1 MIELTELKLVTASN
15 IINQRTKAGMT
26 QAELGAKLN
35 YSDKSVSKWERGEAI
50 PDAYVLSEMAEL
62 FGVTVDYLLSSHDGW
77 EPPKEE
83 KPEEEAPKYSVDIII
98 AIAILGIWTMSLTAF
113 VVLWLLG
120 TLWWPVF
127 AVALTV
133 SLLTYMVLLCVFKRT
148 KYLQF
153 VIAAFVLSII
163 STTPAAFSSFKK
175 LLNLNIIS
183 PFYPLKLSTA
193 GAIIIAI
200 TTIIISINGTSIF
213 VLASSPSFFANS
225 FLSLKASSDS
235 FSSIVHIPLFPFT
248 RL

>member
-1 MIELTELKLVTASN
+1 MTLGQN
-15 IINQRTKAGMT
+15 IARLRAQKNLSQGDLADALEVSR
-26 QAELGAKLN
+26 Q
-35 YSDKSVSKWERGEAI
+35 SVSKWETDASI
-50 PDAYVLSEMAEL
+50 PELDKLLRLAEL

-153 VIAAFVLSII
+153 VIAAFVLSV
-163 STTPAAFSSFKK
+163 FF
-175 LLNLNIIS
+175 LLYVLL
-183 PFYPLKLSTA
+183 PQKPWQLFL
-193 GAIIIAI
+193 IAI
-200 TTIIISINGTSIF
+200 PALII
-213 VLASSPSFFANS
+213 V
-225 FLSLKASSDS
+225 FLSCNIRIKPGTL
-235 FSSIVHIPLFPFT
+235 P
-248 RL
+248 RLHRKKE

>member
-15 IINQRTKAGMT
+15 IINERTKAGMT

-83 KPEEEAPKYSVDIII
+83 QPEEEAPKYSVDIII
-98 AIAILGIWTMSLTAF
+98 AITILGIWTMSLTAF

-153 VIAAFVLSII
+153 VIAAFVLSVFFLLYVLLPQKPWQLFLMIPALII
-163 STTPAAFSSFKK
+163 
-175 LLNLNIIS
+175 
-183 PFYPLKLSTA
+183 
-193 GAIIIAI
+193 
-200 TTIIISINGTSIF
+200 
-213 VLASSPSFFANS
+213 V
-225 FLSLKASSDS
+225 FLSCNIRIKPGTL
-235 FSSIVHIPLFPFT
+235 P
-248 RL
+248 RLHRKKE

>member
-83 KPEEEAPKYSVDIII
+83 KPE
-98 AIAILGIWTMSLTAF
+98 
-113 VVLWLLG
+113 VLWLLG

-153 VIAAFVLSII
+153 VIAAFVLSI
-163 STTPAAFSSFKK
+163 FF
-175 LLNLNIIS
+175 LLYVLL
-183 PFYPLKLSTA
+183 PQKPWQLFL
-193 GAIIIAI
+193 IAI
-200 TTIIISINGTSIF
+200 PALII
-213 VLASSPSFFANS
+213 V
-225 FLSLKASSDS
+225 FLSCNIRIKPGTL
-235 FSSIVHIPLFPFT
+235 P
-248 RL
+248 RLHRKKE

>member
-127 AVALTV
+127 AVALTRV
-133 SLLTYMVLLCVFKRT
+133 RE
-148 KYLQF
+148 YL
-153 VIAAFVLSII
+153 AGR
-163 STTPAAFSSFKK
+163 
-175 LLNLNIIS
+175 NLRQRKEGS
-183 PFYPLKLSTA
+183 AHF
-193 GAIIIAI
+193 
-200 TTIIISINGTSIF
+200 
-213 VLASSPSFFANS
+213 
-225 FLSLKASSDS
+225 
-235 FSSIVHIPLFPFT
+235 HH
-248 RL
+248 RR

>member
-15 IINQRTKAGMT
+15 IINERTKAGMT

-83 KPEEEAPKYSVDIII
+83 QPEEEAPKYSVDIII
-98 AIAILGIWTMSLTAF
+98 AITILGIWTMSLTAF

-153 VIAAFVLSII
+153 VIASFVLSV
-163 STTPAAFSSFKK
+163 FF
-175 LLNLNIIS
+175 LLYVLL
-183 PFYPLKLSTA
+183 PQKPWQLFL
-193 GAIIIAI
+193 IAI
-200 TTIIISINGTSIF
+200 PALII
-213 VLASSPSFFANS
+213 V
-225 FLSLKASSDS
+225 FLSCNIRIKPGAL
-235 FSSIVHIPLFPFT
+235 P
-248 RL
+248 RLHRKKE

>member
-15 IINQRTKAGMT
+15 IINERTKAGMT

-62 FGVTVDYLLSSHDGW
+62 FGVTVDYLLSSHTDW

-83 KPEEEAPKYSVDIII
+83 MPEEEAPKYSVDIII
-98 AIAILGIWTMSLTAF
+98 AITILGIWTMALTAF

-153 VIAAFVLSII
+153 VIAAFVLSV
-163 STTPAAFSSFKK
+163 FF
-175 LLNLNIIS
+175 LLYVLL
-183 PFYPLKLSTA
+183 PQKPWQLFL
-193 GAIIIAI
+193 IAI
-200 TTIIISINGTSIF
+200 PALII
-213 VLASSPSFFANS
+213 V
-225 FLSLKASSDS
+225 FLSCNIRIKPGTL
-235 FSSIVHIPLFPFT
+235 P
-248 RL
+248 RLHRKKE

>member
-62 FGVTVDYLLSSHDGW
+62 FGVTVDYLLSSHTDW

-153 VIAAFVLSII
+153 VIAAFVLSV
-163 STTPAAFSSFKK
+163 FF
-175 LLNLNIIS
+175 LLYVLL
-183 PFYPLKLSTA
+183 PQKPWQLFL
-193 GAIIIAI
+193 IAI
-200 TTIIISINGTSIF
+200 PALII
-213 VLASSPSFFANS
+213 V
-225 FLSLKASSDS
+225 FLSCN
-235 FSSIVHIPLFPFT
+235 IHIKPGTLP
-248 RL
+248 RLHRKKE

>member
-15 IINQRTKAGMT
+15 IINERTKAGMT

-83 KPEEEAPKYSVDIII
+83 QPEEEAPKYSVDIII
-98 AIAILGIWTMSLTAF
+98 AITILGIWTMSLTAF

-153 VIAAFVLSII
+153 VIAAFVLSVFFLLYVLLPQKPWQLFLMI
-163 STTPAAFSSFKK
+163 PALILVILSCNIRIKPGTLPRLHRKK
-175 LLNLNIIS
+175 E
-183 PFYPLKLSTA
+183 
-193 GAIIIAI
+193 
-200 TTIIISINGTSIF
+200 
-213 VLASSPSFFANS
+213 
-225 FLSLKASSDS
+225 
-235 FSSIVHIPLFPFT
+235 
-248 RL
+248 

>member
-15 IINQRTKAGMT
+15 IINERTKAGMT

-83 KPEEEAPKYSVDIII
+83 QPEEEAPKYSVDIII
-98 AIAILGIWTMSLTAF
+98 AITILGIWTMSLTAF

-153 VIAAFVLSII
+153 VIAAFVLSV
-163 STTPAAFSSFKK
+163 FF
-175 LLNLNIIS
+175 LLYVLL
-183 PFYPLKLSTA
+183 PQKPWQLFL
-193 GAIIIAI
+193 IAI
-200 TTIIISINGTSIF
+200 PALII
-213 VLASSPSFFANS
+213 V
-225 FLSLKASSDS
+225 FLSCNILVK
-235 FSSIVHIPLFPFT
+235 PGTLP
-248 RL
+248 RLHRKKE

>member
-153 VIAAFVLSII
+153 VIAAFVLSI
-163 STTPAAFSSFKK
+163 FF
-175 LLNLNIIS
+175 LLYVLL
-183 PFYPLKLSTA
+183 PQKPWQLFL
-193 GAIIIAI
+193 IAI
-200 TTIIISINGTSIF
+200 PALII
-213 VLASSPSFFANS
+213 V
-225 FLSLKASSDS
+225 FLSCNIRIQPGTL
-235 FSSIVHIPLFPFT
+235 P
-248 RL
+248 RLHRKKE

>member
-1 MIELTELKLVTASN
+1 MVQAENEKRDLGQILASR
-15 IINQRTKAGMT
+15 IAAERKRSGFT
-26 QAELGAKLN
+26 QAGLAEKLG
-35 YSDKSVSKWERGEAI
+35 YSDKSISKWERGDGI
-50 PDAYVLSEMAEL
+50 PDVFCLKRMADL
-62 FGVTVDYLLSSHDGW
+62 FGVTVDYLLSSHTDW

-153 VIAAFVLSII
+153 VIAAFVLSV
-163 STTPAAFSSFKK
+163 FF
-175 LLNLNIIS
+175 LLYVLL
-183 PFYPLKLSTA
+183 PQKPWQLFL
-193 GAIIIAI
+193 IAI
-200 TTIIISINGTSIF
+200 PALII
-213 VLASSPSFFANS
+213 V
-225 FLSLKASSDS
+225 FLSCNIRIKPGTL
-235 FSSIVHIPLFPFT
+235 P
-248 RL
+248 RLHRKKE

>member
-15 IINQRTKAGMT
+15 IINERTKAGMT

-83 KPEEEAPKYSVDIII
+83 QPEEEAPKYSVDIII
-98 AIAILGIWTMSLTAF
+98 AITILGIWTMSLTAF

-133 SLLTYMVLLCVFKRT
+133 SLLTYMVLLCVFKRK

-153 VIAAFVLSII
+153 VIAAFVLSV
-163 STTPAAFSSFKK
+163 FF
-175 LLNLNIIS
+175 LLYVLL
-183 PFYPLKLSTA
+183 PQKPWQLFL
-193 GAIIIAI
+193 IAI
-200 TTIIISINGTSIF
+200 PALII
-213 VLASSPSFFANS
+213 V
-225 FLSLKASSDS
+225 FLSCNIRIKPGKL
-235 FSSIVHIPLFPFT
+235 P
-248 RL
+248 RLHRKKE

>member
-153 VIAAFVLSII
+153 VIAAFVLSI
-163 STTPAAFSSFKK
+163 FF
-175 LLNLNIIS
+175 LLYVLL
-183 PFYPLKLSTA
+183 PQKPWQLFL
-193 GAIIIAI
+193 IAI
-200 TTIIISINGTSIF
+200 PALII
-213 VLASSPSFFANS
+213 V
-225 FLSLKASSDS
+225 FLSCN
-235 FSSIVHIPLFPFT
+235 IPHQT
-248 RL
+248 RHTAETAQKKRMILLSVERPAGRSTCV